1 MLESKIEKKSWNIL
15 WHRHEKNVNRNH
27 DKYIDSQLTW
37 IAFSQ
42 ADHLHPI
49 NLIEKGGLLHVDIE
63 EDQVDKVEKK
73 TGIVKVTA
81 KLSPFV
87 MEQRSD
93 NGML

>member
-1 MLESKIEKKSWNIL
+1 MKKSVNRSQFKSLESK
-15 WHRHEKNVNRNH
+15 
-27 DKYIDSQLTW
+27 LTW
-37 IAFSQ
+37 RAFPQ

-49 NLIEKGGLLHVDIE
+49 NLIVKGHLVHIDIE
-63 EDQVDKVEKK
+63 DDQVDKVEKK

-93 NGML
+93 NGVL

>member
-1 MLESKIEKKSWNIL
+1 
-15 WHRHEKNVNRNH
+15 
-27 DKYIDSQLTW
+27 
-37 IAFSQ
+37 
-42 ADHLHPI
+42 
-49 NLIEKGGLLHVDIE
+49 LHVDIE